1 MECYVSWIQTEQK
14 FEVHG
19 PVLYIQS
26 NNMDMML
33 TRKFGISVHTRSW
46 MPLPPT
52 CIHFIGWMRR

>member
-33 TRKFGISVHTRSW
+33 TRKFGISVHTRS
-46 MPLPPT
+46 
-52 CIHFIGWMRR
+52 